1 MTQPPSTVP
10 STASTTA
17 RARAELRLA
26 AGASNTFGPTFTSP
40 KSVANAACTLNCE
53 NRAVT
58 DVVNSTAA
66 SEASHLRTGLDAEDL
81 REAITDHLRYSIGR
95 PAAALRP
102 DHYYRA
108 LALAVRD
115 RMQDNRVASTQT
127 SLDLGRKVTC
137 YLSAEF
143 LMGPQLGNNLLNL
156 QIEEAARAAL
166 DSLGQ
171 DLDEVLACE
180 PEPGLGNGG
189 LGRLA
194 ACYLDS
200 LATLERPAIG
210 YGIRYEFGIF
220 KQEFRDGWQIELT
233 DNWLANGNPWEIA
246 KPDVNYLVNWGGHT
260 EQYVDD
266 AGSVRVRWLPRQV
279 IKGVAYDTPIQGYGV
294 HTCNVL
300 TLWSARAVE
309 SFALDAFNTGDYY
322 KAVEDE
328 VTSETVT
335 KVLYPN
341 DEPEAGKR
349 LRLLQQYFFVSCS
362 LQHVVHIMDD
372 LADASLHD
380 LPQRFA
386 LQLNDTHPSIGVAE
400 LMRILV
406 DERRLDWDE
415 AWAITVATFGYTN
428 HTLLPEALEK
438 WPLGLFRDSLPRH
451 LEIIYEINSR
461 FLDEVRAHFPGDVD
475 RVRRMSLIGE
485 EGGQTVRM
493 AYLATV
499 GSHAINGVAALH
511 SDLLKAST
519 LKDFYEL
526 WPERFSNKTNGVTP
540 RRFLALSNPG
550 LRGLLDRTIGDGW
563 LTDLDR
569 LRGLEAYVDDPDFR
583 KEWRE
588 VKRANKRRLADY
600 LHSTVGV
607 ELDPTWMFDIQ
618 VKRIHEY
625 KRQHLSVLHIIRQY
639 LRLKTN
645 PGLDV
650 APRAYVFG
658 GKAAPGYFMAKR
670 IIKLINAVG
679 ETINNDPDVNG
690 HMKVVFVPN
699 FNVQNA
705 HLIYPAANLS
715 EQISTAGKEASGTG
729 NMKVMLNGALT
740 IGTLDGA
747 NVEIREEAG
756 PENFFLFGLTESEV
770 EQVKRDGYR
779 PADYIDGNDEL
790 KAVLELISNG
800 QFSHG
805 DIEVFKPLVDNLR
818 YDDPFLVIADYAA
831 YVACQD
837 TVAAAW
843 QDKDAWSRMS
853 ILNSA
858 RSGKFSSDRAIAQYC
873 DDIWNVG
880 PVTVRV

>member
-1 MTQPPSTVP
+1 M
-10 STASTTA
+10 
-17 RARAELRLA
+17 
-26 AGASNTFGPTFTSP
+26 
-40 KSVANAACTLNCE
+40 
-53 NRAVT
+53 T
-58 DVVNSTAA
+58 DVVQNPETVPHERSRAGLSA
-66 SEASHLRTGLDAEDL
+66 DALRRG
-81 REAITDHLRYSIGR
+81 IVDHLRYSIGR

-102 DHYYRA
+102 EHYYRA

-143 LMGPQLGNNLLNL
+143 LMGPQLGSNLLNL
-156 QIEEAARAAL
+156 GIEEAARAAL
-166 DSLGQ
+166 DELGQ
-171 DLDEVLACE
+171 DLEVVLACE
-180 PEPGLGNGG
+180 EEPGLGNGG

-220 KQEFRDGWQIELT
+220 DQEIHDGWQVEKT

-246 KPDVNYLVNWGGHT
+246 KPDVNYPVKWGGFAEH
-260 EQYVDD
+260 YPD
-266 AGSVRVRWLPRQV
+266 AAGHDRVRWVPARV
-279 IKGVAYDTPIQGYGV
+279 IKGVAYDTPIQGHGV
-294 HTCNVL
+294 NTCNVL
-300 TLWSARAVE
+300 TLWSARAVQ
-309 SFALDAFNTGDYY
+309 SFALEAFNTGDYY

-328 VTSETVT
+328 VNSETVT

-362 LQHVVHIMDD
+362 LQHVLHIMDD
-372 LADASLHD
+372 LADDSVRD

-400 LMRILV
+400 LMRLLV
-406 DERRLDWDE
+406 DERQIDWDA
-415 AWAITVATFGYTN
+415 AWEITVATFGYTN

-438 WPLGLFRDSLPRH
+438 WPLAMFAESLPRH
-451 LEIIYEINSR
+451 LEIIYEINRR
-461 FLDEVRAHFPGDVD
+461 FLDEVRAKFPGDDD
-475 RVRRMSLIGE
+475 RLRRMSIIGE
-485 EGGQTVRM
+485 DGGKSVRM
-493 AYLATV
+493 AHLATV

-511 SDLLKAST
+511 SELLKESV
-519 LKDFYEL
+519 LKDFYEM

-540 RRFLALSNPG
+540 RRFLAMSNPG
-550 LRGLLDRTIGDGW
+550 LRELLDETIGDGW
-563 LTDLDR
+563 LKDLDK
-569 LRGLEAYVDDPDFR
+569 LRGLEAFVDDPAFHIQ
-583 KEWRE
+583 WRE
-588 VKRANKRRLADY
+588 VKRANKARLAEY
-600 LHSTVGV
+600 VKSTAGV
-607 ELDPTWMFDIQ
+607 ELNPEWLFDIQ

-625 KRQHLSVLHIIRQY
+625 KRQHLNVLNIITQY
-639 LRLKTN
+639 HRLKQN
-645 PGLDV
+645 PGLQIP
-650 APRAYVFG
+650 ARAFIFG

-679 ETINNDPDVNG
+679 ETVNNDPDVNRFL
-690 HMKVVFVPN
+690 KVAFVPN

-705 HLIYPAANLS
+705 HLIYPAADLS

-729 NMKVMLNGALT
+729 NMKFMLNGALT

-756 PENFFLFGLTESEV
+756 PENFFLFGLTEDEV
-770 EQVKRDGYR
+770 ERIKRDGYR
-779 PADYIDGNDEL
+779 PSDYVNGNSEL
-790 KAVLELISNG
+790 AAALDLIAG
-800 QFSHG
+800 GTFSHG
-805 DIEVFKPLVDNLR
+805 DTDVFGPLVDNLR
-818 YDDPFLVIADYAA
+818 YDDPFLVLADYAS
-831 YVACQD
+831 YIECQD
-837 TVAAAW
+837 HVSAVW
-843 QDKDAWSRMS
+843 QDTTAWTRMS
-853 ILNSA
+853 ILNTA
-858 RSGKFSSDRAIAQYC
+858 RSGKFSSDRAIAEYC

>member
-1 MTQPPSTVP
+1 MTDLVGP
-10 STASTTA
+10 ASA
-17 RARAELRLA
+17 YEH
-26 AGASNTFGPTFTSP
+26 S
-40 KSVANAACTLNCE
+40 
-53 NRAVT
+53 
-58 DVVNSTAA
+58 
-66 SEASHLRTGLDAEDL
+66 RTGLSADAL
-81 REAITDHLRYSIGR
+81 RRAIVDHVRYSIGR
-95 PAAALRP
+95 PSAALRP
-102 DHYYRA
+102 GHYYRA

-127 SLDLGRKVTC
+127 SLDLGKKVTC

-143 LMGPQLGNNLLNL
+143 LMGPQLGANLLNL

-166 DSLGQ
+166 AELGQ
-171 DLDEVLACE
+171 DFDEVLSCE
-180 PEPGLGNGG
+180 EEPGLGNGG

-220 KQEFRDGWQIELT
+220 DQEIRGGWQVEKT
-233 DNWLANGNPWEIA
+233 DNWLDSGNPWEIA
-246 KPDVNYLVNWGGHT
+246 KPDVNYLVNWEGHT
-260 EQYVDD
+260 EHYTDD
-266 AGSVRVRWLPRQV
+266 AGTARIRWVPGRV

-294 HTCNVL
+294 KTCNVL
-300 TLWSARAVE
+300 TLWSARAVR
-309 SFALDAFNTGDYY
+309 SFALDAFHTGDYY
-322 KAVEDE
+322 KAVEEE

-341 DEPEAGKR
+341 DEPDAGKR
-349 LRLLQQYFFVSCS
+349 LRLLQQFFFVSCS

-380 LPQRFA
+380 LPERFA

-406 DERRLDWDE
+406 DERRMDWNA

-438 WPLGLFRDSLPRH
+438 WSLELFGQCLPRH

-461 FLDEVRAHFPGDVD
+461 FLDEVRAKFPGDEA
-475 RVRRMSLIGE
+475 RIRRMSLIGE
-485 EGGQTVRM
+485 DGGKNVRM
-493 AYLATV
+493 AHLATV

-511 SDLLKAST
+511 SELLMDSV
-519 LKDFYEL
+519 LKDFYEM

-550 LRGLLDRTIGDGW
+550 LRALIDRSIGDGW
-563 LTDLDR
+563 LTHLDR
-569 LRGLEAYVDDPDFR
+569 LRGLEAFIEDPAFR
-583 KEWRE
+583 QEWRN
-588 VKRANKRRLADY
+588 VKRANKARLAELVY
-600 LHSTVGV
+600 TQTGV
-607 ELDPTWMFDIQ
+607 ELDPSWLFDIQ

-625 KRQHLSVLHIIRQY
+625 KRQHLNVLNIITQY
-639 LRLKTN
+639 LRVKQN
-645 PGLDV
+645 PGLEL

-658 GKAAPGYFMAKR
+658 GKAAPGYFLAKR
-670 IIKLINAVG
+670 IIKLITAVG
-679 ETINNDPDVNG
+679 DMVNVDPAVNKF
-690 HMKVVFVPN
+690 MKVVFLPN

-729 NMKVMLNGALT
+729 NMKFMLNGALT

-756 PENFFLFGLTESEV
+756 PENFFLFGLTVDEV
-770 EQVKRDGYR
+770 EALQRDGYQ
-779 PADYIDGNDEL
+779 PADYIAANPEL
-790 KAVLELISNG
+790 AAVLDLISHG
-800 QFSHG
+800 HFSHG
-805 DIEVFKPLVDNLR
+805 DPEVFKPLVDNLR
-818 YDDPFLVIADYAA
+818 YDDPFLVLADYAS
-831 YVACQD
+831 YVQCQD
-837 TVAAAW
+837 RVSAAW
-843 QDKDAWSRMS
+843 LDRDAWSRMS
-853 ILNSA
+853 ILNCA
-858 RSGKFSSDRAIAQYC
+858 RGGKFSSDRAIEEYC
-873 DDIWNVG
+873 TDIWGVG
-880 PVTVRV
+880 PVHV